1 MPREN
6 ELQEIVLLETSLDHL
21 TGEEAGLA
29 LDALN
34 DMPEVLDAAWY
45 TGIGKKN
52 RPCGLLRLIC
62 LPENEKKAVAA
73 MFRHTHT
80 LGVRRQTM
88 SRYVLQRRGA
98 KMPDSDLPAKAY
110 LLEGVEYL
118 RPESDA
124 VADLA
129 RENSLGAPAIRIC
142 HEKFAGKGS
151 K

>member
-1 MPREN
+1 MNRE
-6 ELQEIVLLETSLDHL
+6 ELREIVLLETNLDHL

-62 LPENEKKAVAA
+62 LPENEEKAVMAI
-73 MFRHTHT
+73 FRHTHT
-80 LGVRRQTM
+80 LGVRRQVM
-88 SRYVLQRRGA
+88 QRYILQRWPS
-98 KMPDSDLPAKAY
+98 KMPGSDLPAKAY
-110 LLEGVEYL
+110 SLEGVEYL

-124 VADLA
+124 VAALA
-129 RENSLGAPAIRIC
+129 KKNTLGAPAIRIN
-142 HEKFAGKGS
+142 HDKFAGKAS
-151 K
+151 D